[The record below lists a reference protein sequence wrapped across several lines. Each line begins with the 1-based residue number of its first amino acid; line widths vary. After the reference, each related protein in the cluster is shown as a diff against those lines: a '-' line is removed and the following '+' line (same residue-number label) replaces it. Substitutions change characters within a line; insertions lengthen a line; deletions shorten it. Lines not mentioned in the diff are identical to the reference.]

1 MVTGWPQEPSVGGTR
16 STGSQPAIFFCSDS
30 QYGADCMI
38 TTVGAQPG
46 ASRAARTPARPG
58 DGG

>member
-1 MVTGWPQEPSVGGTR
+1 
-16 STGSQPAIFFCSDS
+16 
-30 QYGADCMI
+30 MI